1 MNIEDKTYENET
13 KLTPKDDRGDLDLT
27 KQIDEKDKRIIL
39 LETKLKKM
47 VQRNLALYSH
57 IKNVQDI
64 NDAHQ
69 KLNGVLQRKL
79 SDAETK
85 LKDSVQL
92 EKLRKGGL

>member
-13 KLTPKDDRGDLDLT
+13 KLTPKDDRGELDLT
-27 KQIDEKDKRIIL
+27 KQIDEKDKRI
-39 LETKLKKM
+39 KKM